1 MLLTLKDVLGIDIL
15 KDSKVL
21 TAKEYLDK
29 KNVDSISV
37 IEIPVD
43 NFVRKNEFVL
53 STAIGCSDDPQLFRE
68 FVHDVI
74 RSEAAALAIAK
85 GHYVQHIPEE
95 VLQLAQSEKFPI
107 IEIPWELRF
116 SDIIHQVLSEINH
129 WQRVAVKQSEDLQ
142 RELLHLFLQKVD
154 LSGAAEVIRLKIG
167 APVVILDKEGDLRGK
182 SKNAKKLVSLVH
194 DRPISTYYWKSL
206 RNEQQIRSSHV
217 KWTTLKDEQIM
228 LHMMIRS
235 ANVVQGYLLVLLPN
249 QSSLKQFL
257 ANDQELLLEHAATS
271 AALWFQRENTI
282 RETEMKLRD
291 DFVWSLAKDEVESW
305 DILTS
310 RAALLGFDLELP
322 YICLIGLPENLE
334 HIYQLH
340 QTKQAPYEYWLQ
352 DFVRQVEEKIIS
364 CGKQQNRKVMTTF
377 QQGKFIIYLQ
387 ASDDEASTIAQ
398 RYLDQLEDKV
408 KQTYPTL
415 VISWGMS
422 EHYLGQ
428 HCFHQGFQDASLALE
443 VGMRQ
448 KGSGKRHT
456 YASTGVYRILQILAN
471 DTEVHAVV
479 ASTIGDI
486 VEYDQEKGLEL
497 IHTLMIYI
505 RNSCNVSQTAREL
518 NLHRQSLLYR
528 LNRIESLTGL
538 SLNDP
543 DNLFLLDLSLRL
555 WSTGQ
560 INSLAKD

>member
-1 MLLTLKDVLGIDIL
+1 M
-15 KDSKVL
+15 
-21 TAKEYLDK
+21 
-29 KNVDSISV
+29 
-37 IEIPVD
+37 
-43 NFVRKNEFVL
+43 
-53 STAIGCSDDPQLFRE
+53 
-68 FVHDVI
+68 
-74 RSEAAALAIAK
+74 
-85 GHYVQHIPEE
+85 
-95 VLQLAQSEKFPI
+95 
-107 IEIPWELRF
+107 
-116 SDIIHQVLSEINH
+116 
-129 WQRVAVKQSEDLQ
+129 
-142 RELLHLFLQKVD
+142 LHLFLQKVD

-364 CGKQQNRKVMTTF
+364 CGKQKNRKVMTTF

-387 ASDDEASTIAQ
+387 ASMTKQAQ
-398 RYLDQLEDKV
+398 SLNVILNQLEDKV
-408 KQTYPTL
+408 KQT
-415 VISWGMS
+415 
-422 EHYLGQ
+422 
-428 HCFHQGFQDASLALE
+428 
-443 VGMRQ
+443 
-448 KGSGKRHT
+448 
-456 YASTGVYRILQILAN
+456 
-471 DTEVHAVV
+471 
-479 ASTIGDI
+479 
-486 VEYDQEKGLEL
+486 
-497 IHTLMIYI
+497 
-505 RNSCNVSQTAREL
+505 
-518 NLHRQSLLYR
+518 
-528 LNRIESLTGL
+528 
-538 SLNDP
+538 
-543 DNLFLLDLSLRL
+543 
-555 WSTGQ
+555 
-560 INSLAKD
+560 